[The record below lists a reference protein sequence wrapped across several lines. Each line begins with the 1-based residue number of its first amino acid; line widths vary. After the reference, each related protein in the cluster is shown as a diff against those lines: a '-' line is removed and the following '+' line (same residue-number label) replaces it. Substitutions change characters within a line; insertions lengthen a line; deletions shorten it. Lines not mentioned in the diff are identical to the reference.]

1 MRKGGAVKRR
11 KGGRTEQGTLGDLN
25 GLAEASHR
33 QVDQTAILLLLR
45 VQELHQKRCQWAA
58 RVRRLAMIE
67 STGREGPGWSRVS
80 IVGPKR

>member
-45 VQELHQKRCQWAA
+45 VQELHQQRCQWAA
-58 RVRRLAMIE
+58 KVRRWTTVN
-67 STGREGPGWSRVS
+67 STRREDASWSRVS
-80 IVGPKR
+80 VRASRE